1 MQGPVN
7 DLRDLVGHIRHLMTR
22 LREMRAELSHY
33 LLHGEQQEETRLL
46 RRIFVVMALATL
58 LGAPGALW
66 VQAPDFDPLD
76 RVALP
81 LISLMYVVLLPAV
94 VRGRYDPRRAFMF
107 SFLADAA
114 YLLLAYSHQFR
125 VFVPQYGV
133 LSQSTFWFAVLYVA
147 AFVIFPTRLART
159 FVQGLLLLTLCITV
173 AHLSLSPELLRH
185 RELLGSVIQFLL
197 SGVVLT
203 TMQSR
208 FGTMR
213 ERLSAMQTAASRDAL
228 TGAANRRAAEEYLD
242 ALHGPAPTYA
252 VVLFDLDHF
261 KRVNDE
267 HGHAT
272 GDRVLVEVTRSALA
286 LLPGSALFAR
296 WGGEE
301 FLVIL
306 QDTSRAQVNDLIE
319 SLREKLR
326 FQSFGPQQ
334 GVTACFGVAYAR
346 PGETPDQVVAR
357 ADEAMYARKHRGRN
371 GVEFSTLTPETALH
385 LARESSCQAD
395 DLFVTGR

>member
-1 MQGPVN
+1 MN
-7 DLRDLVGHIRHLMTR
+7 DLKDLVGHFRDPVLR
-22 LREMRAELSHY
+22 LREMRAELRHF
-33 LLHGEQQEETRLL
+33 LLQGEQQEETRLL
-46 RRIFVVMALATL
+46 RRMFMVMAVATL
-58 LGAPGALW
+58 LGVPGALW

-81 LISLMYVVLLPAV
+81 LICLMYVLLLPAV
-94 VRGRYDPRRAFMF
+94 LRGRYDPRRAFIL

-125 VFVPQYGV
+125 VFVPEFGV
-133 LSQSTFWFAVLYVA
+133 LSQSTFWFAVLYAA
-147 AFVIFPTRLART
+147 AFLIFPTRLART
-159 FVQGLLLLTLCITV
+159 FVQGLLLLTLGITV
-173 AHLSLSPELLRH
+173 VHLTQSPELLRH

-213 ERLSAMQTAASRDAL
+213 ERLSAMQIAASRDAL
-228 TGAANRRAAEEYLD
+228 TGAANRRAAEECLR
-242 ALHGPAPTYA
+242 ALHSAAPRYA
-252 VVLFDLDHF
+252 VVLFDIDHF

-272 GDRVLVEVTRSALA
+272 GDRVLIEVTRSAMA
-286 LLPGSALFAR
+286 LLPESALFAR

-306 QDTSRAQVNDLIE
+306 PGASRTQVNDLIQ
-319 SLREKLR
+319 SLREQLR

-334 GVTACFGVAYAR
+334 GVTACFGVAHAR

-371 GVEFSTLTPETALH
+371 GVEFSTLTPETALF
-385 LARESSCQAD
+385 LAR
-395 DLFVTGR
+395 